1 VRLSAR
7 RVALAALSGVGLFA
21 VFALVNYFVPVT
33 GHSDIGFFAGQ
44 ALHGGAGG
52 TLQRKIST
60 NIDSLT
66 TTPYNLLI
74 PLIVAGLGLLLLR
87 PDRFRAGAL
96 SRAWQTVPLLKVS
109 LVTIWVM
116 AILGWFAED
125 SGVGV
130 PGSTLPF
137 ILPLA
142 IAIVASAAITSDQAP
157 AGPAG
162 GPAGPAGPQT
172 AASRPAARTGTTEP
186 DLLATSPDDLPAAS
200 AEPEQAHP
208 RLKPG

>member
-1 VRLSAR
+1 
-7 RVALAALSGVGLFA
+7 
-21 VFALVNYFVPVT
+21 
-33 GHSDIGFFAGQ
+33 
-44 ALHGGAGG
+44 
-52 TLQRKIST
+52 LQRKIST